1 MKDLSSVE
9 EYDGIK
15 SEFDSIS
22 TTTQALNSS
31 GKYNDI
37 EDL

>member
-1 MKDLSSVE
+1 MKDLSNVE
-9 EYDGIK
+9 EYDGMK
-15 SEFDSIS
+15 SEFSSIS
-22 TTTQALNSS
+22 TTTQPLNSS